1 MEIEKHKYRL
11 FGRTRGRNKRNDDI
25 KKYEYDIKK
34 YKISKLEKNNKYI
47 LDIGTGY
54 GETCI
59 LLAKKNY
66 NHNIIACEK
75 YINGNINLIRSIKK
89 NNIDNIHIYNG
100 NVNEFLD
107 KNIQDS
113 YFDIVSI
120 FFPDPW
126 PKKKHQK
133 RRLINNIFLTKIHKY
148 LNSEG
153 KLYIATDSTSYLLD
167 ILRNIY
173 NLRMIY
179 EWQNAIQVNY
189 LVKDYFD
196 IETKFYKKA
205 IICGRN
211 PSLFILKKI

>member
-1 MEIEKHKYRL
+1 M
-11 FGRTRGRNKRNDDI
+11 
-25 KKYEYDIKK
+25 
-34 YKISKLEKNNKYI
+34 
-47 LDIGTGY
+47 
-54 GETCI
+54 
-59 LLAKKNY
+59 
-66 NHNIIACEK
+66 
-75 YINGNINLIRSIKK
+75 INSY
-89 NNIDNIHIYNG
+89 IYNG